1 MTHPHPHLPTWC
13 PPSLER
19 ALANRSE
26 GDIADM
32 EGLDQRLSTL
42 TESMHADLAKLG
54 ASRAVWV
61 HLEGREQAVGMRLR
75 SYEGMFV
82 LEVLS
87 EADTSI
93 DDKKLVAAL
102 AINGEPGLAGLHLI
116 DVGEGPQLF
125 ARASNLVDTMSDAEL
140 RAMISSAAK
149 LADEWESKHTRG
161 EDKL

>member
-1 MTHPHPHLPTWC
+1 MTHAHPDLPAWC
-13 PPSLER
+13 PASLER
-19 ALANRSE
+19 ALAHRSE
-26 GDIADM
+26 GDVAAM
-32 EGLDQRLSTL
+32 EGLDQRLATL
-42 TESMHADLAKLG
+42 TESMHADLAKIG
-54 ASRAVWV
+54 PNRAAWV
-61 HLEGREQAVGMRLR
+61 HLDGREQAVGLCVR

-87 EADTSI
+87 EADTTI

-125 ARASNLVDTMSDAEL
+125 ARAANLVDTMSDAEL